1 MSFLFQK
8 YNAEQITHMLKK
20 KKFKKKTNCGEDVL
34 SKHYFKSVQHSLSF
48 LKGVKTLTKDRIP
61 I

>member
-1 MSFLFQK
+1 
-8 YNAEQITHMLKK
+8 MLNKSPICQKK
-20 KKFKKKTNCGEDVL
+20 KKKKKKTNCGEDVL

>member
-8 YNAEQITHMLKK
+8 YNAEQITHLSKK
-20 KKFKKKTNCGEDVL
+20 KKKTNCGEDVL